1 MPGRATRRIQTFPY
15 WTSNPFVQMLYAE
28 AVARGIAV
36 TGNANVRLTAA
47 ALRDPSV
54 TGLVHLQWPSPITD
68 EATDAEDA
76 EDAERRVDDFLDAVR
91 TAQGHG
97 RPVLWTVHN
106 SLPHDTTHAAAARRL
121 HQELADLAD
130 LVHVLRP
137 ATAAAVAG
145 DYRIPRDRTVVVP
158 HSSYHGVY
166 GRRLDRTAAR
176 AALGVTAPVG
186 VLFFGHLRPYKGL
199 RHLFDAMRA
208 VRDAGADA
216 GLLLAGKPSGD
227 VADLAAAL
235 AEDGVPITSAL
246 RFVDDDEVATWF
258 SAADVVVL
266 PYEKILNSGTMHLA
280 STYGVPVV
288 LPGEPH
294 LVEDF
299 GDEPWTRFFDPA
311 DPVASIAALLTD
323 PWFRDPAVRDA
334 AVNHARR
341 FSPTRMSRAFADLVE
356 RMLAGKSGDAFASSP
371 HRNGRT

>member
-28 AVARGIAV
+28 VVARGITV
-36 TGNANVRLTAA
+36 TGNANVRLTTA
-47 ALRDPSV
+47 ALRDPAT

-68 EATDAEDA
+68 DAAGADDAED
-76 EDAERRVDDFLDAVR
+76 RVEDFLDAVR

-121 HQELADLAD
+121 HQGLADLAD
-130 LVHVLRP
+130 VVHVLRP
-137 ATAAAVAG
+137 GTAAAVSD
-145 DYRIPRDRTVVVP
+145 DYRIPPGRTVVVP

-166 GRRLDRTAAR
+166 GRRLDRAAAR
-176 AALGVTAPVG
+176 AALEVTEPVG

-199 RHLFDAMRA
+199 RYLFDAMRV
-208 VRDAGADA
+208 VRQAGTDA

-227 VADLAAAL
+227 VADQVAGLV
-235 AEDGVPITSAL
+235 EDGVPVTSAL
-246 RFVDDDEVATWF
+246 RFVDDDEVAAWF

-266 PYEKILNSGTMHLA
+266 PYERILNSGTMHLA

-294 LVEDF
+294 LTEDF
-299 GDEPWTRFFDPA
+299 GDERWIRFFDPA
-311 DPVASIAALLTD
+311 DPVGSIAALLAD
-323 PWFRDPAVRDA
+323 PWFRDPAVRQEA
-334 AVNHARR
+334 LNHARE
-341 FSPTRMSRAFADLVE
+341 FTPSRMSRAFADLVD
-356 RMLAGKSGDAFASSP
+356 RMLAEKSGDAFASSS

>member
-36 TGNANVRLTAA
+36 TGTANVQLAA
-47 ALRDPSV
+47 RALRDPAT

-68 EATDAEDA
+68 QATDADDA
-76 EDAERRVDDFLDAVR
+76 EGRVDDFLDAVR
-91 TAQGHG
+91 TARGHG

-106 SLPHDTTHAAAARRL
+106 SLPHDTSHAAAARRL

-130 LVHVLRP
+130 VVHVLRP
-137 ATAAAVAG
+137 ATVAAVAG
-145 DYRIPRDRTVVVP
+145 DYRIPPERTVVVP

-166 GRRLDRTAAR
+166 GRRLDRAAAR

-199 RHLFDAMRA
+199 RHLFDALRA
-208 VRDAGADA
+208 ARDAGSDT

-227 VADLAAAL
+227 VADRVAAL
-235 AEDGVPITSAL
+235 TDDGVPVTSAL
-246 RFVDDDEVATWF
+246 RFIDDDEVATWF

-266 PYEKILNSGTMHLA
+266 PYERILNSGTMHLA
-280 STYGVPVV
+280 ATYGVPVV

-294 LVEDF
+294 LVDDF
-299 GDEPWTRFFDPA
+299 GGEKWVRFFNPA
-311 DPVASIAALLTD
+311 DPVGSIATQLAD
-323 PWFRDPAVRDA
+323 PWFRDPAVREA
-334 AVNHARR
+334 AVNHARE
-341 FSPTRMSRAFADLVE
+341 FTPSRMSRDFADVVD
-356 RMLAGKSGDAFASSP
+356 RMLAGRSGKAPAEFR

>member
-28 AVARGIAV
+28 AVARGITV
-36 TGNANVRLTAA
+36 TGNANVQLTAA
-47 ALRDPSV
+47 ALRDPAA
-54 TGLVHLQWPSPITD
+54 TGLVHLQWPSPVTD
-68 EATDAEDA
+68 GAADA
-76 EDAERRVDDFLDAVR
+76 EDAERRVDDFLGAVR
-91 TAQGHG
+91 TARGNG

-106 SLPHDTTHAAAARRL
+106 SLPHDTTHATAARRL

-130 LVHVLRP
+130 VVHVLRP

-145 DYRIPRDRTVVVP
+145 DYRIPRDRTVVIP

-166 GRRLDRTAAR
+166 GRRLERSAAR
-176 AALGVTAPVG
+176 AALGVTAPAG

-199 RHLFDAMRA
+199 RHLFDALRA
-208 VRDAGADA
+208 ARGAGTDA

-227 VADLAAAL
+227 VAGRVTAL
-235 AEDGVPITSAL
+235 ADDGVPVVSAL
-246 RFVDDDEVATWF
+246 RFIDDDEVTTWF

-266 PYEKILNSGTMHLA
+266 PYERILNSGTMHLA

-294 LVEDF
+294 LIDDF
-299 GDEPWTRFFDPA
+299 GGQEWVRFFDPA
-311 DPVASIAALLTD
+311 DPVASVAALITD
-323 PWFRDPAVRDA
+323 PWFRDPAVRRA
-334 AVNHARR
+334 ATDHARA
-341 FSPTRMSRAFADLVE
+341 FTPSRMSRTFADIVD
-356 RMLAGKSGDAFASSP
+356 RMLAGKSGDTFVGTP

>member
-28 AVARGIAV
+28 ATARGIAV

-47 ALRDPSV
+47 ALRDPEA
-54 TGLVHLQWPSPITD
+54 TGLVHLQWPSPVTD
-68 EATDAEDA
+68 EAVDAQDAEH
-76 EDAERRVDDFLDAVR
+76 RVDDFLDAVR
-91 TAQGHG
+91 TARSNG

-121 HQELADLAD
+121 HQGLADLAD
-130 LVHVLRP
+130 VVHVLRP
-137 ATAAAVAG
+137 ATAGAVAD
-145 DYRIPRDRTVVVP
+145 DYRIPSDRTVVIP

-166 GRRLDRTAAR
+166 GRRLDRVTAR
-176 AALGVTAPVG
+176 AALGFGAPVG

-199 RHLFDAMRA
+199 RHVFDAMRA
-208 VRDAGADA
+208 VRAAGTDA

-227 VADLAAAL
+227 VADQAAELAG
-235 AEDGVPITSAL
+235 DGVPVTSAL
-246 RFVDDDEVATWF
+246 RFLDDDEVATWF

-280 STYGVPVV
+280 ATYGVPVV

-294 LVEDF
+294 LAEDF
-299 GDEPWTRFFDPA
+299 GDEEWVRFFDPA
-311 DPVASIAALLTD
+311 DPVGSIATLLAD
-323 PWFRDPAVRDA
+323 PWYRDPAVRDA

-341 FSPTRMSRAFADLVE
+341 FTPSRMSRAFADLAD
-356 RMLAGKSGDAFASSP
+356 RMLDGKSAGQM
-371 HRNGRT
+371 